1 MVDGRMPFE
10 CEEHDSTW
18 APRRRGQ
25 QERTAAVARCRMV
38 RESGAGKCEP
48 ESGRHDVSVR
58 RAVDARARY
67 FCRSC

>member
-1 MVDGRMPFE
+1 MGTETSGTAGTNGGGSPVQDGSRE
-10 CEEHDSTW
+10 
-18 APRRRGQ
+18 RG
-25 QERTAAVARCRMV
+25 R
-38 RESGAGKCEP
+38 KCEP